1 MKAVDCTRRAAVDF
15 ATTVDREVGGHSCQT
30 AFSISLFCLLSLRLL
45 TVSFKPKPQVYIKL
59 MAAETAEMEIVELY
73 QP

>member
-15 ATTVDREVGGHSCQT
+15 ATTVDREVGHSCQT
-30 AFSISLFCLLSLRLL
+30 AFSISLFCLLSYRLL